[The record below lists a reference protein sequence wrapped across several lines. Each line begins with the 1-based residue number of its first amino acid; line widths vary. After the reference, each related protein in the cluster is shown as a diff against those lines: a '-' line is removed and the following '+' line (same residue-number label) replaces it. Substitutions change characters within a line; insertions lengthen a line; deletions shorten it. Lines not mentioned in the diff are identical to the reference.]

1 MNVEKPGTPG
11 TRDRSLIYLAV
22 PILVAIRY
30 RAALVALRLKESLPD
45 DCYSFTCTLPDLER
59 RLVAVHPVI

>member
-11 TRDRSLIYLAV
+11 THDKSLIYLAV

-30 RAALVALRLKESLPD
+30 RAALIALRLIESLPD
-45 DCYSFTCTLPDLER
+45 DCYSFTCALLDLER
-59 RLVAVHPVI
+59 SVVAVHPVI